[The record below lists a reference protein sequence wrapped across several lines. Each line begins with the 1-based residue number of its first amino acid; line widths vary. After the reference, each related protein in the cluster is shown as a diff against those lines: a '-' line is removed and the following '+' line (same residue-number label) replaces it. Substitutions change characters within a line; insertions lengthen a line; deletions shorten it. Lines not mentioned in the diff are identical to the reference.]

1 MTSADMNA
9 GQAGGGQ
16 PGGPRAGQPK
26 RRTFS
31 IDYKLAM
38 IVAYASRRDN
48 RHPS

>member
-1 MTSADMNA
+1 MNA